1 MTGDSES
8 PALRRLIFRP
18 ARLSLIGLICFNF
31 IYIGRVATQRYLAFE
46 TGAFDLGVYAQ
57 PLWNFIHGHG
67 FYLSLQDATG
77 SLRWAD
83 HIEPIL
89 FLIAPIYALWP
100 DPRTLLWLQAAGLSL
115 AGLPL
120 FGLAAR
126 RLQNEWAALVIVLAY
141 FLLPAAQAV
150 MLFDFHAVAQ
160 APLFLLGAFFFLDRA
175 LALQGQSLWLWPD
188 APPLNAAAA
197 GVERKMAG
205 QAETRS
211 LRRAY
216 GLAGLFFLLAL
227 STKED
232 ISLHVFMI
240 GLYLLALRRRWRE
253 GGSLMIVGLIWFY
266 GTFEVLIPF
275 FRTSGKQSLF
285 VGWFETLGRTPA
297 EIALAPL
304 TAPAKVLNLILR
316 PDNLPPLAMITIPL
330 ALLPVAGLPFLA
342 MAAPSLAFSLL
353 SQNPTPRQFETW
365 HYTAPMLAFILLAAV
380 DGLAR
385 ISYYGPRLLARLRPG
400 SRLASRPVITTGL
413 TVLLLITALTYQY
426 LRGYSFLSALPEWPE
441 VTAHHQ
447 LGRELAATIPPEAH
461 VLAQAQLAPSV
472 AHRQE
477 VAIWSGPLDTDY
489 DYIWLD
495 LSHPRL
501 PNRFNAHAEFLTGM
515 IIEHSFGPVA
525 AKDGYLL
532 LKKGAERIPL
542 PEELFSFTEY
552 KELPARAQRF
562 AAVFGDTL
570 QLVAVQPDVRRLAT
584 SETEPQ
590 VVLYFE
596 ALRQPAEDYHL
607 FIYQLDQTGAITGAT
622 DYAQPA
628 LYWWPTSRWQAG
640 DQRQVRV
647 NTIPWWTGDNT
658 LFSSTDQPVFG
669 YAIGFSRR
677 DDPWDVSARL
687 PVRLTGPANPPGSQ
701 PLDDDTL
708 LSIIAFHR
716 VAGLPRPAPLISLG
730 RTDAEGF

>member
-1 MTGDSES
+1 MTGDSRS
-8 PALRRLIFRP
+8 LALYRLVFKP
-18 ARLSLIGLICFNF
+18 ARLSLIGLIIFNF
-31 IYIGRVATQRYLAFE
+31 IYIGRFATQRYLAFE
-46 TGAFDLGVYAQ
+46 TGAYDLGVYTQ
-57 PLWNFIHGHG
+57 PLWNFIHGRG
-67 FYLSLQDATG
+67 FYISLVDAAG
-77 SLRWAD
+77 SFRWAI

-89 FLIAPIYALWP
+89 FLIAPIYAVWS

-126 RLQNEWAALVIVLAY
+126 RLQNEWAALAIVLAY
-141 FLLPAAQAV
+141 FLMPAAQAV
-150 MLFDFHAVAQ
+150 MLFDFHAVTL
-160 APLFLLGAFFFLDRA
+160 APLFLLCAFFFLDQA
-175 LALQGQSLWLWPD
+175 LAYQGQSLWLWPD
-188 APPLNAAAA
+188 APPLNRGEA
-197 GVERKMAG
+197 GVERKTTEQVEA
-205 QAETRS
+205 RS
-211 LRRAY
+211 HRRSY

-232 ISLHVFMI
+232 ISLLVFMI
-240 GLYLLALRRRWRE
+240 GLYLVVLRRRWWE
-253 GGSLMIVGLIWFY
+253 GGSLMIVGSIWFY
-266 GTFEVLIPF
+266 ATFEVLIPF
-275 FRTSGKQSLF
+275 FRTSGGQSLY
-285 VGWFETLGRTPA
+285 VDWFEALGRTPA

-304 TAPAKVLNLILR
+304 TAPAKVLGLILR
-316 PDNLPPLAMITIPL
+316 PDSLPPLAMITIPL
-330 ALLPVAGLPFLA
+330 ALLPVAGLPFLV
-342 MAAPSLAFSLL
+342 MAAPSLAFTLL

-385 ISYYGPRLLARLRPG
+385 ISYYGPRLLSRLRPG
-400 SRLASRPVITTGL
+400 SPLVSRSAITTGL
-413 TVLLLITALTYQY
+413 TVLLLITAVTYQY

-461 VLAQAQLAPSV
+461 VLAQAQLVPIV

-515 IIEHSFGPVA
+515 IIEPSFGPVV

-532 LKKGAERIPL
+532 LKKGAERVPL
-542 PEELFSFTEY
+542 PEELFSFTKYEQ
-552 KELPARAQRF
+552 LPAKAQRF
-562 AAVFGDTL
+562 EAVFGDTL
-570 QLVAVQPDVRRLAT
+570 QLVAVQPDIRRLAT

-590 VVLYFE
+590 VILYFE
-596 ALRQPAEDYHL
+596 ALRQPAEDYYL
-607 FIYQLDQTGAITGAT
+607 FIYRLDQSGAITGAT

-628 LYWWPTSRWQAG
+628 LFWWSTSRWQTG
-640 DQRQVRV
+640 DHRQVRV
-647 NTIPWWTGDNT
+647 NTIPWWTGDQT
-658 LFSSTDQPVFG
+658 VFG

-677 DDPWDVSARL
+677 NDPWDISARL
-687 PVRLTGPANPPGSQ
+687 PVSLTGAANPPGSQ
-701 PLDDDTL
+701 PIDNDTL
-708 LSIIAFHR
+708 LPIVAFRR
-716 VAGLPRPAPLISLG
+716 VAGLPRPAPLTLLG
-730 RTDAEGF
+730 RTDAGGF

>member
-8 PALRRLIFRP
+8 PALRCLAFRP
-18 ARLSLIGLICFNF
+18 ARLGLMGLILFNF
-31 IYIGRVATQRYLAFE
+31 IYVGLVATRRYLAFE

-126 RLQNEWAALVIVLAY
+126 RLQNEGAALVIVLAY

-160 APLFLLGAFFFLDRA
+160 APLFLLCAFFFLDRA
-175 LALQGQSLWLWPD
+175 LALQGYSLWLWPD
-188 APPLNAAAA
+188 APPLPGTAA
-197 GVERKMAG
+197 GGERTTDL
-205 QAETRS
+205 AEPVS
-211 LRRAY
+211 PRRAY

-240 GLYLLALRRRWRE
+240 GLYLVLLRRRWWE
-253 GGSLMIVGLIWFY
+253 GGSLMIAGLIWFY

-304 TAPAKVLNLILR
+304 TAPGKVLSLFLR
-316 PDNLPPLAMITIPL
+316 PDSLPPLAMITAPL

-365 HYTAPMLAFILLAAV
+365 HYTAPMLAFVLLAAV

-385 ISYYGPRLLARLRPG
+385 ISYYGPRLLSRLRPG
-400 SRLASRPVITTGL
+400 PSPVSRPAITAGL
-413 TVLLLITALTYQY
+413 AVLLLITTLAYQY

-461 VLAQAQLAPSV
+461 VLAQAQLAPTV

-477 VAIWSGPLDTDY
+477 VGIWSGPLDTAY

-515 IIEHSFGPVA
+515 IIEPSFGPVA

-532 LKKGAERIPL
+532 LKKGAGRIPL
-542 PEELFSFTEY
+542 PEELFSFTAYEQ
-552 KELPARAQRF
+552 LPAHAQRF
-562 AAVFGDTL
+562 QAVFGDAL

-590 VVLYFE
+590 VILYFE
-596 ALRQPAEDYHL
+596 ALRQPAEDYQL
-607 FIYQLDQTGAITGAT
+607 FIYQLDPTGAITGAT

-628 LYWWPTSRWQAG
+628 LYWWPTSHWQTG
-640 DQRQVRV
+640 DRRQVRV
-647 NTIPWWTGDNT
+647 NTIPWWTGDKT
-658 LFSSTDQPVFG
+658 VFG

-677 DDPWDVSARL
+677 DDPWDVPARL
-687 PVRLTGPANPPGSQ
+687 PVSLTGPANPPGSQ
-701 PLDDDTL
+701 PIDNDTL
-708 LSIIAFHR
+708 LPIMAFRR
-716 VAGLPRPAPLISLG
+716 VAGLARPGPLTILG
-730 RTDAEGF
+730 RTGAGGF